1 MAFNSFVWGLYK
13 DSEEGKAAL
22 SKDIAEFA
30 DYFGSFEGGPFDLN
44 FPIFEL
50 VDGEIDEDQELKR
63 DWFDLRELIKDY
75 ALECNTTSIEDA
87 EELFKTISDEGIEW
101 RFEYKGKDSA
111 LSFGGGRIHSS
122 LYEEIYSFI
131 EGMSAG
137 LHDAYPDY
145 FAPYFFGS
153 RFDQFEKIC
162 HAFSITLPEVPGKL
176 KKRERALYYAHI
188 NRELYKF
195 RIKHNLSPRELVAFL
210 YDFAPKN
217 ILKNEETEADL
228 PPASRVW
235 FIIGGVG
242 DGDFD
247 KLDAIDSESMLLWQG
262 NLEMRKGDIAL
273 MWCVSPRS
281 YLHSVWRAL
290 DDGYNDPFFY
300 FYAMTR
306 IGKPV
311 KITPIPF
318 ADFSNHPFLSSRPA
332 VRARFQGRG
341 GSPFTLE
348 EYAAIVEILQ
358 KKGFDTSLLP
368 SPPEAEV
375 LSDVALQSER
385 DVETVFV
392 EPFLRSIGLTEKDWI
407 RQFPLR
413 MGRGQRNYPD
423 YILGGDATPGDERAF
438 AIIECKLHIETKKE
452 LKDAFVQAQSYA
464 LRLQANVLVLAASR
478 GIWVFQR
485 RKDGFS
491 IDHFLFK
498 TWKEL
503 SHPDT
508 LHQIS
513 LIIGKRKIETV
524 MR

>member
-1 MAFNSFVWGLYK
+1 MVFNSFVWGLYK
-13 DSEEGKAAL
+13 DSEEGKTAL
-22 SKDIAEFA
+22 SKDIAEFVY
-30 DYFGSFEGGPFDLN
+30 YF
-44 FPIFEL
+44 
-50 VDGEIDEDQELKR
+50 
-63 DWFDLRELIKDY
+63 
-75 ALECNTTSIEDA
+75 EDA
-87 EELFKTISDEGIEW
+87 EGDPFGLICPVFEVIDGKIIKDREGREEGIDIRGSIENFALGFQIADIDDAEKFFTQIVDEGVVWNFKHRE
-101 RFEYKGKDSA
+101 EDLA
-111 LSFGGGRIHSS
+111 LCFGCGELETPI
-122 LYEEIYSFI
+122 YEDIYSFI
-131 EGMSAG
+131 EGLTAG
-137 LHDAYPDY
+137 LHDTYPEY
-145 FAPYFFGS
+145 FTPYFFAN

-162 HAFSITLPEVPGKL
+162 HEFSITLPEVPGKL
-176 KKRERALYYAHI
+176 KKRERALYYIHI

-195 RIKHNLSPRELVAFL
+195 RIKHNLSPKELVAFL
-210 YDFAPKN
+210 YDFAPKS
-217 ILKNEETEADL
+217 ILKNEEIEADL

-242 DGDFD
+242 DGDFN

-358 KKGFDTSLLP
+358 EKGFDTSLLP
-368 SPPEAEV
+368 SPPEAQF

-392 EPFLRSIGLTEKDWI
+392 EPFLQSVGLTEKDWI
-407 RQFPLR
+407 RQFSLR

-423 YILGGDATPGDERAF
+423 YVLGGDATPGD
-438 AIIECKLHIETKKE
+438 C
-452 LKDAFVQAQSYA
+452 
-464 LRLQANVLVLAASR
+464 
-478 GIWVFQR
+478 
-485 RKDGFS
+485 
-491 IDHFLFK
+491 
-498 TWKEL
+498 
-503 SHPDT
+503 
-508 LHQIS
+508 S
-513 LIIGKRKIETV
+513 LPL
-524 MR
+524 